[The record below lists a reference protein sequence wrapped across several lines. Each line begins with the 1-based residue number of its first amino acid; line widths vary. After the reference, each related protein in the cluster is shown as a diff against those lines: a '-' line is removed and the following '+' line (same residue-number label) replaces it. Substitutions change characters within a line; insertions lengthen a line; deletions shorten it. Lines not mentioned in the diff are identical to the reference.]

1 MFDMTN
7 YSRERLVR
15 LRQIIEQAMAL
26 IEDDATAIEGTP
38 LFPEWQ
44 PEVAYVAGT
53 RVKYNDVLYKVLQNH
68 TSQADWTPEAA
79 PSLFAQVL
87 IPDEN
92 VIPEWVQPESTNPYM
107 KGDKVTF
114 EGTVYQSTIDNNVW
128 APNAYGWEAVTE

>member
-15 LRQIIEQAMAL
+15 LRQIIEQAMAF

-44 PEVAYVAGT
+44 PEVAYVVGT
-53 RVKYNDVLYKVLQNH
+53 RVKYNDVLYKVLQDH

-92 VIPEWVQPESTNPYM
+92 VIPEWIQPGSTNPYM

-114 EGTVYQSTIDNNVW
+114 NGAVYQSTIDNNVW
-128 APNAYGWEAVTE
+128 APDAYGWELVA

>member
-1 MFDMTN
+1 MFDITN

-15 LRQIIEQAMAL
+15 LRQIIEQAMAF

-44 PEVAYVAGT
+44 PEVAYITGT
-53 RVKYNDVLYKVLQNH
+53 RVKYNDVLYKVLQDH
-68 TSQADWTPEAA
+68 TSQADWTPVDA

-114 EGTVYQSTIDNNVW
+114 EGAVYQSTIDNNVW
-128 APNAYGWEAVTE
+128 APNAYGWELVA

>member
-7 YSRERLVR
+7 YSKERLVR
-15 LRQIIEQAMAL
+15 LRQIIEQAMTF

-38 LFPEWQ
+38 LFPEWR
-44 PEVAYVAGT
+44 PEVAYVVGT
-53 RVKYNDVLYKVLQNH
+53 RVKYNDVLYKVLQDH
-68 TSQADWTPEAA
+68 TSQETWTPVDA

-92 VIPEWVQPESTNPYM
+92 VIPEWIQPGSTNPYM

-114 EGTVYQSTIDNNVW
+114 NGAVYQSTIDNNVW
-128 APNAYGWEAVTE
+128 APDAYGWELVA

>member
-7 YSRERLVR
+7 YSKERLVR
-15 LRQIIEQAMAL
+15 LRQIIEQAMTF

-38 LFPEWQ
+38 LFPEWR
-44 PEVAYVAGT
+44 PEVAYVVGT
-53 RVKYNDVLYKVLQNH
+53 RVKYNDVLYKVLQDH
-68 TSQADWTPEAA
+68 TSQETWTPVDA

-92 VIPEWVQPESTNPYM
+92 VIPEWIQPGSTNPYM

-114 EGTVYQSTIDNNVW
+114 NGAVYQSTVDNNVW
-128 APNAYGWEAVTE
+128 APDAYGWELVA

>member
-15 LRQIIEQAMAL
+15 LRQIIEQAMAF

-44 PEVAYVAGT
+44 PEVAYVVGT
-53 RVKYNDVLYKVLQNH
+53 RVKYNDVLYKVLQDH
-68 TSQADWTPEAA
+68 TSQADWTPEDA

-92 VIPEWVQPESTNPYM
+92 VIPEWIQPGSTNPYM

-114 EGTVYQSTIDNNVW
+114 NGAVYQSTIDNNVW
-128 APNAYGWEAVTE
+128 APDAYGWELVA

>member
-7 YSRERLVR
+7 YSKDRLVR
-15 LRQIIEQAMAL
+15 LRQIIEQAMAF

-38 LFPEWQ
+38 LFPEWR
-44 PEVAYVAGT
+44 PEVAYVVGT
-53 RVKYNDVLYKVLQNH
+53 RVKYNDVLYKVLQDH
-68 TSQADWTPEAA
+68 TSQETWTPEDA

-92 VIPEWVQPESTNPYM
+92 VIPEWIQPGSTNPYM

-114 EGTVYQSTIDNNVW
+114 NGAVYQSTIDNNVW
-128 APNAYGWEAVTE
+128 APDAYGWELVA

>member
-7 YSRERLVR
+7 YSKERLVR
-15 LRQIIEQAMAL
+15 LRQIIEQAMTF

-38 LFPEWQ
+38 LFPEWR
-44 PEVAYVAGT
+44 PEVAYVVGT
-53 RVKYNDVLYKVLQNH
+53 RVKYNDVLYKVLQDH
-68 TSQADWTPEAA
+68 TSQETWTPEDA

-92 VIPEWVQPESTNPYM
+92 VIPEWIQPGSTNPYM

-114 EGTVYQSTIDNNVW
+114 NGAVYQSIVDNNVW
-128 APNAYGWEAVTE
+128 APDAYGWELVA